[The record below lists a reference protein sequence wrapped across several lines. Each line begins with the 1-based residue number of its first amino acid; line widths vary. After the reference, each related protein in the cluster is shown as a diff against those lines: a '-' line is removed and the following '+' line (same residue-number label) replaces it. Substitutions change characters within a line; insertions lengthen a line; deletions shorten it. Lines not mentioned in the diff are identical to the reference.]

1 MTHTSYHAAPAS
13 IQSSGTPV
21 AALPVFSPRTLL
33 QLLWERAHQ
42 HMTPQ
47 ELQWLADKVPEF
59 SCFYA
64 AQLEVVLQGVGCLV
78 AADGQHPAAGHGGA
92 GSFQHHAEVQDLLF
106 AHANQMSLLSGM
118 ARIAGDAAA
127 LSQHTTATA

>member
-1 MTHTSYHAAPAS
+1 MTHPTHHTAPAS
-13 IQSSGTPV
+13 IQSSGTPIC
-21 AALPVFSPRTLL
+21 ALPVFSPRTLL
-33 QLLWERAHQ
+33 QVLWERAQ
-42 HMTPQ
+42 LHMTPQ

-59 SCFYA
+59 SCYYA

-78 AADGQHPAAGHGGA
+78 AADGLHAASHVGA
-92 GSFQHHAEVQDLLF
+92 GSFQHYAEMQDLLF

-127 LSQHTTATA
+127 LLQHTTATA